1 MITGEGVVVA
11 VPVAG
16 PAIRLL
22 SGLIDAAVTLVVAL
36 LLAWFTSWILS
47 LLDVHLDDALAAA
60 WGTALGVLV
69 LLGVPVVGET
79 LGRGRTPGKL
89 VTGLRTVR
97 DDGAPVDLRRTLTRH
112 LVGVVE
118 VWGLMGSAAVI
129 SLLLTRPT
137 RRLGDM
143 AAGTYVA
150 RDRVRLA
157 LPAAA
162 EMPPTLAD
170 WAARADIHVPDD
182 LAMLV
187 RVSLVQRAQFSATT
201 ADRTAHD
208 LAGRLL
214 PCVRPAP
221 PEDTPPAAVV
231 DAIMAERRRRETARL
246 LRRQQRR
253 DRLFPR

>member
-22 SGLIDAAVTLVVAL
+22 SGMVDAVVTIVVGLLI
-36 LLAWFTSWILS
+36 AWFTSWL
-47 LLDVHLDDALAAA
+47 LGVLDVHLDDALAAA

-97 DDGAPVDLRRTLTRH
+97 DDGAPVDLRRTVTRH

-157 LPAAA
+157 LPPAP
-162 EMPPTLAD
+162 EMPPGLAD

-187 RVSLVQRAQFSATT
+187 RVSLAQRAQFSPAT

-208 LAGRLL
+208 LATRLL

-221 PEDTPPAAVV
+221 PEDAPAGAVV
-231 DAIMAERRRRETARL
+231 DAIMAERRRRETDRL
-246 LRRQQRR
+246 RGQQRRR